1 MDTVTEPRRVTVLDD
16 APPIRVA
23 NAPCSWGLVGKG
35 DPGIGWAQMLD
46 ELAATGYVGTE
57 LGDYGYMPT
66 DAGRLRAEL
75 EARGLTLLGAYAGVD
90 LHQPG
95 AASRERPR
103 LERLTRL
110 LAEAEPGPRRPLLVL
125 ADQDGTAEARSKQA
139 GRITPELGLSSAE
152 WSVVATNANEIAR
165 VVGDLTGLSTVF
177 HPHCGS
183 YVETP
188 DETARLLD
196 ATDPA
201 LIGLVFDTGHYVYGS
216 GAPDPDG
223 LAAARGLERFWDR
236 VSYVHLK
243 DCDQRIAAR
252 ARAEGWDYVSAVR
265 SGLYSELGRGGIDFA
280 AVAEVLRRK
289 GYADWVTVEQDVLPG
304 MGTPKESAR
313 RNRAFLLELGL

>member
-1 MDTVTEPRRVTVLDD
+1 
-16 APPIRVA
+16 
-23 NAPCSWGLVGKG
+23 VGKG

-46 ELAATGYVGTE
+46 ELNATGYTGTE

-66 DAGRLRAEL
+66 EPAELRAEL
-75 EARGLTLLGAYAGVD
+75 AARGLTLLGAYAGVD
-90 LHQPG
+90 LRRKG
-95 AASRERPR
+95 AAAAERPR

-125 ADQDGTAEARSKQA
+125 ADQDHDAAVRSLQA
-139 GRITPELGLSSAE
+139 GRITPDLGLSSAE
-152 WSVVATNANEIAR
+152 WSTVAANVTDIAR
-165 VVGDLTGLSTVF
+165 IALDAAGLATVF

-188 DETARLLD
+188 DEIERLLE

-201 LIGLVFDTGHYVYGS
+201 LLGLVFDTGHYVYGS

-223 LAAARGLERFWDR
+223 LTAARGLERFWER
-236 VSYVHLK
+236 VKYVHLK
-243 DCDQRIAAR
+243 DCDQRVAER
-252 ARAEGWDYVSAVR
+252 ARAEEWDYVRAVR
-265 SGLYSELGRGGIDFA
+265 GGLYSELGRGGIDFA
-280 AVAEVLRRK
+280 AVVEVLRVN

-313 RNRAFLLELGL
+313 RNREFLRELGL